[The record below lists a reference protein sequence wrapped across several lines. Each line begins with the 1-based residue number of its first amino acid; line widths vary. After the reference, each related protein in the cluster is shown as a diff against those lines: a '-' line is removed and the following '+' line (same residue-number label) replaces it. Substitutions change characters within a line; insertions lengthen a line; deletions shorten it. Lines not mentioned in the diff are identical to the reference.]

1 MVKGREKLSSGGS
14 KGHCGVEQWKN
25 NEENKRLSFRII
37 HFGRFFLLIDKDSF
51 KEAYCQKLQALHGK
65 SLGESSVHNQ
75 YVALGSLLRD
85 YISPNWIKTNQ
96 QYRRQGD
103 KQLYYFSIEFLLGQL
118 LDMNLFNL
126 GLKKV
131 CQEGL
136 AELGIDLAVLI
147 QEEPDAGLGNGGLG
161 RLAACF
167 LDSMAALA
175 LPGHGC
181 GIRYAY
187 GLFEQKIVKNYQV
200 ELPDNWL
207 KDGYIWE
214 YRKTDKA
221 VEVAFGGS
229 VRSMRKAD
237 GRTYY
242 IHENAEVVLAVPYDI
257 PMVGY
262 QNNTVNT
269 LRLWSAELAHND
281 CYFTF
286 CNRGDFLKAVE
297 YKNSVERISK
307 YLYPDDTHVEGRLLR
322 LKQEYFFVSAGLQ
335 SIMKGFKSANHDL
348 NTLPDKI
355 AVHINDTHPAL
366 AVPELMRILIDE
378 EKMGWDEAWQITT
391 KTISYTNHTVLPE
404 ALETWPVEMFKTL
417 LPRIY
422 MIVEEINER
431 FCKELWEKY
440 PGQWG
445 HIGEMAVIADG
456 VVHMARLAVVGSYS
470 INGVAKLHSEILQN
484 YLMHNFYQYDPDKF
498 NNKTNG
504 ITHRRWLLKANP
516 YLADLISC
524 SIGDRWI
531 ADPSELLSLRRFSQD
546 TAFKEQL
553 ADIKL
558 KNKQKLTS
566 YIYHNYGITVNV
578 HSIFDVHIKRIHAYK
593 RQILNVL
600 HIMHLY
606 NELKDNPNFD
616 MVPRTF
622 IFAGKAAP
630 GYYIAKQTI
639 KLINILGK
647 VINHDKSIQN
657 KLKVVF
663 MENYSVS
670 LGEMLF
676 PAADVSEQISTA
688 SKEASGTGNM
698 KFMMNGA
705 ITIGTLDG
713 ANIEI
718 EEAVGPENI
727 IIFGLTAQQV
737 LHYYNHGGYNAWD
750 IYNEDMRVKKVLEQL
765 VNGFLPDEREE
776 FRPLYDYLLRNNDE
790 FFVLKDFAAY
800 ADAHRLLDDRFRH
813 RQPWLSMCLQNI
825 AHSGLFSSDKTI
837 AEYAGGIWNLAKST
851 VRR

>member
-1 MVKGREKLSSGGS
+1 M
-14 KGHCGVEQWKN
+14 
-25 NEENKRLSFRII
+25 
-37 HFGRFFLLIDKDSF
+37 DKEGF
-51 KEAYCQKLQALHGK
+51 KETYIRKLQALHGK
-65 SLGESSVHNQ
+65 SLEESSIHDQ
-75 YVALGSLLRD
+75 YIALGSLLRD

-96 QYRRQGD
+96 QYKANSD
-103 KQLYYFSIEFLLGQL
+103 KQLYYFSIEFLLGKL
-118 LDMNLFNL
+118 LDMNLINL
-126 GLKKV
+126 GMKEV
-131 CQEGL
+131 CQDGL
-136 AELGIDLAVLI
+136 AELGINLSVLL
-147 QEEPDAGLGNGGLG
+147 QQEPDAGLGNGGLG

-167 LDSMAALA
+167 LDSMAALS

-181 GIRYAY
+181 GIRYTY

-214 YRKTDKA
+214 YRRTDKA
-221 VEVAFGGS
+221 VEVSFGGH
-229 VRSMRKAD
+229 VRSIVKAD
-237 GRTYY
+237 GRVCYL
-242 IHENAEVVLAVPYDI
+242 HENAEAILAVPYDI
-257 PMVGY
+257 PMIGY

-286 CNRGDFLKAVE
+286 RNRNDFVKAIE

-307 YLYPDDTHVEGRLLR
+307 YLYPDDTHPEGRLLR

-335 SIMKGFKSANHDL
+335 SILKGFKSANH
-348 NTLPDKI
+348 KI
-355 AVHINDTHPAL
+355 QFFSEKIGVHINDTHPAL
-366 AVPELMRILIDE
+366 AVPELMRILIDDE
-378 EKMGWDEAWQITT
+378 NLGWDEAWQITT
-391 KTISYTNHTVLPE
+391 QTISYTNHTVLPE
-404 ALETWPVEMFKTL
+404 ALETWPVDMFQNL

-422 MIVEEINER
+422 MIIEEINQR
-431 FCKELWEKY
+431 FCKKLWEHY

-445 HIGEMAVIADG
+445 RIADMAVIADG
-456 VVHMARLAVVGSYS
+456 VIHMARLAVVGSHS
-470 INGVAKLHSEILQN
+470 VNGVAKLHSDILQQYLLHN
-484 YLMHNFYQYDPDKF
+484 YYQYDPTKF
-498 NNKTNG
+498 HNKTNG

-516 YLADLISC
+516 QLTDLISNA
-524 SIGDRWI
+524 IGTNWI
-531 ADPSELLSLRRFSQD
+531 AEPKELLLLRKYAKD
-546 TAFKEQL
+546 TVFKEQL
-553 ADIKL
+553 ATIKL
-558 KNKQKLTS
+558 KNKIKLVDH
-566 YIYHNYGITVNV
+566 IYSHYGISVNL
-578 HSIFDVHIKRIHAYK
+578 HSIFDIQIKRIHAYK

-606 NELKDNPNFD
+606 NELKINPQLD

-630 GYYIAKQTI
+630 GYYIAKQTV
-639 KLINILGK
+639 KLINILGS
-647 VINHDKSIQN
+647 VINHDKTIQD

-727 IIFGLTAQQV
+727 IIFGLTAQQA
-737 LHYYNHGGYNAWD
+737 LDYYKHGGYNAWD
-750 IYNEDMRVKKVLEQL
+750 VYNEDMRVKKVIEQL
-765 VNGFLPDEREE
+765 VNGYLPDEREE
-776 FRPLYDYLLRNNDE
+776 FRPLYDYLLRHNDE

-800 ADAHRLLDDRFRH
+800 VDAHQRLDHKFRQKQH
-813 RQPWLSMCLQNI
+813 WQSMCLENI

-837 AEYAGGIWNLAKST
+837 REYAAETWNLERSII
-851 VRR
+851 RR